1 MFFLE
6 SPWPILIVGLVAEAL
21 LAVALF
27 RTGRGK
33 LLWPIGGVALL
44 VLLGLVAER
53 YTVTDTKLVRQ
64 TLDAAA
70 AGLVANDKD
79 RVKACIVPDPDGDPT
94 RAATDEAFRYPVVF
108 RRISISDLD
117 VKFNDRTSPP
127 TADAT
132 FMVYV
137 TVRVRGPDSTEIGEI
152 TKPVNMKI
160 KLRKHSGRWLVY
172 GQPVHNGY
180 D

>member
-94 RAATDEAFRYPVVF
+94 RSD
-108 RRISISDLD
+108 RRGVSISCRFPSDFD
-117 VKFNDRTSPP
+117 QR
-127 TADAT
+127 
-132 FMVYV
+132 
-137 TVRVRGPDSTEIGEI
+137 
-152 TKPVNMKI
+152 
-160 KLRKHSGRWLVY
+160 SGREIQRSDEPAYCRCDVY
-172 GQPVHNGY
+172 GLRYGQSAWPGFHRNRRDYQAGEHE
-180 D
+180 DQIAEALRSLAGLRPARA